1 MEGRTKKE
9 IVPFLL
15 KVKYS
20 LYSAL
25 VFFLIANP
33 ETYRFTQ
40 SVFGSLIA
48 SKDGSPTSYGFF
60 LHTILFFFAILGLMM
75 FPSD

>member
-1 MEGRTKKE
+1 MDKTKKE
-9 IVPFLL
+9 LVPFML

-60 LHTILFFFAILGLMM
+60 LHTIIFFFAILGLMM